1 MKLNRALYPPQRA
14 LKLKKI
20 PYNATRD
27 QCFCNLPKRKWLEN
41 VEKEFF
47 IKFASFSDETRKY
60 MDLNSKKW
68 IWTLRIAGLDEN
80 DFELIVY
87 ISVML
92 LSLYFTGWWTQGK
105 IFECFHVFYV
115 LIITVRQLH
124 TLNWGEDRGGTDP
137 PLETGVWVWS
147 PPWDP
152 QKFGK
157 IMRLMHKNAIK
168 LKN

>member
-1 MKLNRALYPPQRA
+1 M
-14 LKLKKI
+14 
-20 PYNATRD
+20 
-27 QCFCNLPKRKWLEN
+27 
-41 VEKEFF
+41 
-47 IKFASFSDETRKY
+47 
-60 MDLNSKKW
+60 
-68 IWTLRIAGLDEN
+68 DEN

-137 PLETGVWVWS
+137 PPWRLVSGS
-147 PPWDP
+147 RPPLRPTEIW
-152 QKFGK
+152 
-157 IMRLMHKNAIK
+157 KNYEINA
-168 LKN
+168 